1 MRRVICLEKQTTR
14 TIGEWL
20 ELYKLYNKVYL
31 KAIVSGV
38 VFILLFY

>member
-1 MRRVICLEKQTTR
+1 LFRETNDDRMR

-20 ELYKLYNKVYL
+20 DLYKLYNKVYL